1 MNNIIKNFKNI
12 KYGPAPEDDKDVLK
26 WIKNLSSPN
35 RIYING
41 KWTLSK
47 SSKTL
52 QAINPSTNS
61 KLFKL
66 VVSSKKDVDSA
77 VIAANKAYPKW
88 SKLSSYKRS
97 QYLYALARLIQKHA
111 RFLSV
116 LESIDNGKPIRETRD
131 IDIPLVARHFY
142 YHAGWA
148 AKSKDS
154 VKSLGVVGQIIPWN
168 FPLLMLAWK
177 IAPAIACGNTVVLK
191 PAEYTSLTAIY
202 FAELCMKA
210 KLPNGVINIVTGD
223 GSTGQHIT
231 NHPLVK
237 KIAFTGSTE
246 VGKKIIASTS
256 NTNKKLTMELGG
268 KSPFIVFEDADL
280 DSAVEGVVDAI
291 WFNQGQVCCAGS
303 RLLIQESIEKK
314 FIKKLKQR
322 MEKLRVGN
330 PLDKSIDIGAI
341 VAPVQLKKIDSLVK
355 KGVKEGAKLWQ
366 PSWSCPKEGL
376 FYPPSLFTNV
386 TPASYIAQIEIFG
399 PVLISLTFRTPSEA
413 VAIANN
419 TPYGLAASIWSENI
433 NLALDVA
440 PKVKAGVIWINST
453 NLFDAACG
461 FGGFKE
467 SGFGREGGSE
477 GIRAYTKINLP
488 VVRGSKKTNNK
499 IKISLPMIDRTPKLY
514 IGGKQ
519 KRPDGGYS
527 FPLNAVNNSFIC
539 DIAQAN
545 RKDVRDSV
553 EIAAK
558 SFAKQLSN
566 FNRSQILFYLA
577 ENLQQR
583 EKTFVDLLVALRGSS
598 PVNASKEFSQSC
610 ERLFYY
616 AAMADKFEGNVH
628 NPPMRGLT
636 LAMKEPLG
644 VMTSILSD
652 DSPLLNLVTVMGSVF
667 STGNTNII
675 VPGQKTSL
683 IATELYQ
690 VLDTSDVPGGYV
702 NILTAKENELNK
714 TLSQHENIE
723 GIWYFGAD
731 SAQRSNIIKNT
742 TSNLKRYWC
751 PEEKHVDWTN
761 TSEQFLNEFLYQST
775 QVKNIWI
782 PYGE

>member
-1 MNNIIKNFKNI
+1 MKNIIKNFKNI

-148 AKSKDS
+148 AKSKDT

-191 PAEYTSLTAIY
+191 PAEYTSLTAIF

-341 VAPVQLKKIDSLVK
+341 VAPVQLKKIDNLVK

-399 PVLISLTFRTPSEA
+399 PVLTSLTFRTPSEA

-583 EKTFVDLLVALRGSS
+583 EKTFVDLLVALCGSS

-731 SAQRSNIIKNT
+731 SAQRSEIVKNT
-742 TSNLKRYWC
+742 TSNIKRYWC
-751 PEEKHVDWTN
+751 PEEKHIDWTN
-761 TSEQFLNEFLYQST
+761 ASEQFLNEFLHQST
-775 QVKNIWI
+775 QIKNIWI